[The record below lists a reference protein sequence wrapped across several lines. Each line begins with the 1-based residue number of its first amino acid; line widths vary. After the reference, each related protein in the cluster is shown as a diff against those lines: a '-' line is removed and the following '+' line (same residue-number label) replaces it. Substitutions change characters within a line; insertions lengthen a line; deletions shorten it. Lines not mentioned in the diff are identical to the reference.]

1 MKGRGQ
7 DSGGNL
13 GTGNFR
19 EKARVNILENPP
31 PPSRGGKYQPMS
43 VGKKNIN
50 GGRKKRENVKEKE

>member
-1 MKGRGQ
+1 MKGRDQ

-13 GTGNFR
+13 GSGNFR
-19 EKARVNILENPP
+19 EKARVNILEKT

-43 VGKKNIN
+43 VGGKNIN